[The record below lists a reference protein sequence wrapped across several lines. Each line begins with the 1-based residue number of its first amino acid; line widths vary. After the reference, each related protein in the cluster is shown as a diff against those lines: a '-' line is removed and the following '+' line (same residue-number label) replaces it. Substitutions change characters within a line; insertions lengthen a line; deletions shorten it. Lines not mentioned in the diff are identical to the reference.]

1 MDKGAEYYARYLN
14 GDDEGLV
21 LIVRDYKDG
30 LILYL
35 NGICRDIHT
44 AEDLCED
51 TFFRLFT
58 KRPRFSEERSSF
70 KTWLYSIAHN
80 IALDYLKSLKNGRL
94 SAGTDCGGIGYVEED
109 VESAYIK
116 EENALRL
123 HGIIKTLPDDYRQ
136 VLYLTYFENFDN
148 ASAAKIMKKNKRQ
161 IENLVYRAKKAL
173 KARLLEEGFEYENE

>member
-58 KRPRFSEERSSF
+58 KRPRFSKERSSF
-70 KTWLYSIAHN
+70 KTWLYTIARN
-80 IALDYLKSLKNGRL
+80 IAYDELKRPRADVSTDDLEIPCELLTEEKYIEDERRAAVRRLTGRL
-94 SAGTDCGGIGYVEED
+94 LPQQREAVWLVYFDGLSV
-109 VESAYIK
+109 K
-116 EENALRL
+116 EAAKVMKKSENAVSLL
-123 HGIIKTLPDDYRQ
+123 L
-136 VLYLTYFENFDN
+136 
-148 ASAAKIMKKNKRQ
+148 M
-161 IENLVYRAKKAL
+161 RAKAAL
-173 KARLLEEGFEYENE
+173 KELLIGEGITGEDL